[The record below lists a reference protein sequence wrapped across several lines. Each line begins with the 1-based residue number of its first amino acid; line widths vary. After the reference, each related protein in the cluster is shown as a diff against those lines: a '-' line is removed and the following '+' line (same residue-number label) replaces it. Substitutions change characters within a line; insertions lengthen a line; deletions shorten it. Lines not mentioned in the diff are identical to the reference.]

1 MATLSH
7 HPSITRSLAH
17 LKADSTTVK
26 TRFGAVTEM
35 LSGSVLLILAPMS
48 ADGSSE
54 ELHRHAA
61 RRLLKARARRCE
73 IYVQGE
79 RDGQA
84 TILEIN
90 KHVLAEE
97 RENARALS
105 YGDAWG

>member
-1 MATLSH
+1 MRCLPDARRAR
-7 HPSITRSLAH
+7 PGPAC
-17 LKADSTTVK
+17 
-26 TRFGAVTEM
+26 
-35 LSGSVLLILAPMS
+35 
-48 ADGSSE
+48 E

-84 TILEIN
+84 TILEID